1 MSSETTDQRQRRF
14 LPAAGH
20 DLFLPFYDPVVSLLG
35 GDRTRRELI
44 DQANLKSGERVLD
57 IGCGTGT
64 FVVLLKRQ
72 HKPVQVVGLD
82 PDPKALRR
90 AKDKARRAAVSVQL
104 DQGFSDEMPYEEGS
118 FNRVF
123 SSFMFHHLEGE
134 SREQTLKEVLRV
146 LKPGG
151 SFHLLDFTGDENKS
165 HGLLGRLIHS
175 HDHVKD
181 NTEESL
187 LQLMRRA
194 GFANA
199 AKVKD
204 GSMLFGLLPTAY
216 YEATA

>member
-1 MSSETTDQRQRRF
+1 MSSRTTDYRQKRF

-20 DLFLPFYDPVVSLLG
+20 DLFLPLYDPVMRLLG

-44 DQANLKSGERVLD
+44 DQANLKAGQRVLD

-64 FVVLLKRQ
+64 FVVLLKQQ
-72 HKPVQVVGLD
+72 HESVQVVGLD

-90 AKDKARRAAVSVQL
+90 ARDKGRRAAVSVQF
-104 DQGFSDEMPYEEGS
+104 DQGFADEMSYEGGS
-118 FNRVF
+118 FDRVF
-123 SSFMFHHLEGE
+123 SSLMFHHLEGE
-134 SREQTLKEVLRV
+134 TREQTLKEVVRV

-151 SFHLLDFTGDENKS
+151 SFHLVDFTGDEHKS
-165 HGLLGRLIHS
+165 PGFLDRLIHS
-175 HDHVKD
+175 HHQVKD
-181 NTEESL
+181 NTEEGL

-194 GFANA
+194 GFAKA

-204 GSMLFGLLPTAY
+204 GSMLLGLLRTVY